1 MLWFTAALVI
11 LVVGIFTINF
21 SVSRE
26 VLDQSIQERLMDIVD
41 TNVQEIEFY
50 NSSKNE
56 VEEHDFFL
64 SYKGGILEIDDDF
77 CAYLDGISTALIDSE
92 NNLLYGSMPILL
104 EESEAFSFTSVGT
117 VTQNGQRYYIY
128 ERKLSGENLEGLWLR
143 GVVSEN
149 ETINMISN
157 MVRLSLWLVPL
168 QMQKRK
174 LLK

>member
-128 ERKLSGENLEGLWLR
+128 ERKLSGYRRTQDRCLFRFRSGGFR
-143 GVVSEN
+143 GIGSE
-149 ETINMISN
+149 SGAF
-157 MVRLSLWLVPL
+157 R
-168 QMQKRK
+168 RK
-174 LLK
+174 HGWRFEKSAG

>member
-1 MLWFTAALVI
+1 MKTLSIKTKIMLWFTAALVI

-64 SYKGGILEIDDDF
+64 SYKGGILE
-77 CAYLDGISTALIDSE
+77 
-92 NNLLYGSMPILL
+92 N
-104 EESEAFSFTSVGT
+104 
-117 VTQNGQRYYIY
+117 R
-128 ERKLSGENLEGLWLR
+128 
-143 GVVSEN
+143 
-149 ETINMISN
+149 
-157 MVRLSLWLVPL
+157 
-168 QMQKRK
+168 
-174 LLK
+174 